1 MIQIEDWVVIAGIL
15 AFFVLFISYLIYF
28 RITRKLFPLVM
39 EFQKEINPDKAITVL
54 SIEGSGIIKKIAM
67 QVTENDNSWIN
78 MIIDGATHSSFVIAR
93 EPNNLG
99 KTSYNEPKDKLLKLE
114 AELDTK
120 FHKDF
125 MILIHNRSNE
135 SINSNGKVF
144 YEIKRPLKIVLKTIY
159 SETTS

>member
-1 MIQIEDWVVIAGIL
+1 MIQIEDWVAIAGIL
-15 AFFVLFISYLIYF
+15 AFFFVCISYLIYF

-39 EFQKEINPDKAITVL
+39 EFQKEIKPDKAITVL
-54 SIEGSGIIKKIAM
+54 SIEGSGIIKKVEM

-78 MIIDGATHSSFVIAR
+78 MIIDGASYTNFVITK
-93 EPNNLG
+93 EPSSLG

-120 FHKDF
+120 FHKEF

-135 SINSNGKVF
+135 SLNSNGKVF
-144 YEIKRPLKIVLKTIY
+144 YEIKRPLKTVLKTLY

>member
-28 RITRKLFPLVM
+28 RITRKLFPRVM
-39 EFQKEINPDKAITVL
+39 EFQKEINPNKAITVL
-54 SIEGSGIIKKIAM
+54 TIEGSGIIKKIAM

-78 MIIDGATHSSFVIAR
+78 MIIDGAIYTNFIITR

-99 KTSYNEPKDKLLKLE
+99 KASYNETKNNLLKLE

-125 MILIHNRSNE
+125 LLLIHNRSDE
-135 SINSNGKVF
+135 SLNSAGKVF